1 MGDHN
6 GITRGA
12 INLENIKRLKER
24 DFMTEET
31 REEIM
36 KALAYGLDPATV
48 AQCNGVTIEEVN
60 AIAAERAQRVA
71 GLAAELKEVYPDAF

>member
-1 MGDHN
+1 MS
-6 GITRGA
+6 
-12 INLENIKRLKER
+12 
-24 DFMTEET
+24 EET

-48 AQCNGVTIEEVN
+48 AQCNGVTVEEVQ

>member
-1 MGDHN
+1 
-6 GITRGA
+6 
-12 INLENIKRLKER
+12 
-24 DFMTEET
+24 MTEET

-48 AQCNGVTIEEVN
+48 AQCNGVTVEEVQ
-60 AIAAERAQRVA
+60 AVAAERAQRVA

>member
-1 MGDHN
+1 
-6 GITRGA
+6 
-12 INLENIKRLKER
+12 
-24 DFMTEET
+24 MTEET

-48 AQCNGVTIEEVN
+48 AQGNGVTVEEVQ

-71 GLAAELKEVYPDAF
+71 GLTAELKEVYPDAF

>member
-1 MGDHN
+1 
-6 GITRGA
+6 
-12 INLENIKRLKER
+12 
-24 DFMTEET
+24 MTEET

-60 AIAAERAQRVA
+60 TIAAERAQRVA

>member
-1 MGDHN
+1 
-6 GITRGA
+6 
-12 INLENIKRLKER
+12 
-24 DFMTEET
+24 MTEET

-48 AQCNGVTIEEVN
+48 AQCNGVTVEEVQ

-71 GLAAELKEVYPDAF
+71 EIRSQLTAAYPGAI

>member
-1 MGDHN
+1 
-6 GITRGA
+6 
-12 INLENIKRLKER
+12 
-24 DFMTEET
+24 MTEET

-71 GLAAELKEVYPDAF
+71 GIRDQLTAAYPGAF

>member
-1 MGDHN
+1 
-6 GITRGA
+6 
-12 INLENIKRLKER
+12 
-24 DFMTEET
+24 MTEET

-36 KALAYGLDPATV
+36 KALAYGIDPATV

-60 AIAAERAQRVA
+60 AIAAERAQRVS

>member
-1 MGDHN
+1 
-6 GITRGA
+6 
-12 INLENIKRLKER
+12 
-24 DFMTEET
+24 MTEET

-48 AQCNGVTIEEVN
+48 AQCNGVTVEEVQ
-60 AIAAERAQRVA
+60 AIATERAQRVA

>member
-1 MGDHN
+1 
-6 GITRGA
+6 
-12 INLENIKRLKER
+12 
-24 DFMTEET
+24 MTEET

-48 AQCNGVTIEEVN
+48 AQCNGVTVEEAT

-71 GLAAELKEVYPDAF
+71 GLAAELKGVYPDAF